1 MLSTMLPTHSVIAAV
16 GSDSNGL
23 YVEVSA
29 RWDLPS
35 ATYVER
41 SCMTMQLPLSAF
53 LITRSLFLPSSCRVL
68 ASFLE
73 RFGFGFLLSSSSAG
87 VFSMYSSSFG
97 LLALGGAHCD
107 LGLNGCFLCCRV
119 LLRK

>member
-16 GSDSNGL
+16 GSDSNT
-23 YVEVSA
+23 SA

-35 ATYVER
+35 ATYVEW
-41 SCMTMQLPLSAF
+41 SCMMMQLPLSAL
-53 LITRSLFLPSSCRVL
+53 LITRSLSLPSSCRVL

-73 RFGFGFLLSSSSAG
+73 RFSFGCLLSGSLAS
-87 VFSMYSSSFG
+87 VFSMYSSSFR

-107 LGLNGCFLCCRV
+107 LNGCLLCCRV
-119 LLRK
+119 LLGK

>member
-35 ATYVER
+35 ATYVEQ

-68 ASFLE
+68 ASSTLMH
-73 RFGFGFLLSSSSAG
+73 RLSCKPVDNS
-87 VFSMYSSSFG
+87 
-97 LLALGGAHCD
+97 
-107 LGLNGCFLCCRV
+107 
-119 LLRK
+119 